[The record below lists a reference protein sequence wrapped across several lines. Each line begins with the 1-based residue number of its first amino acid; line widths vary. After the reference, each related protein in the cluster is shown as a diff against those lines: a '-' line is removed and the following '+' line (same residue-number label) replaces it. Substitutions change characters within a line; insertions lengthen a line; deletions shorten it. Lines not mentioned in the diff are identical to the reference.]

1 MVRDMPRVS
10 EAHLEA
16 RRGQILA
23 AARACFARN
32 GFHSTTMQDVV
43 REAGLSVGAV
53 YRYFPS
59 KNELIRAIAEGAI
72 GNITGR
78 LDAVVV
84 ERPLPPLGTL
94 YRTILDLVDREA
106 GPDGA
111 LRMAVQVWGEALRD
125 PDLADHVSQVYR
137 KVRERFVALAA
148 RAQAD
153 GLIGRGADAEQV
165 GAVLFG
171 MVHGYLL
178 QRILIGDVDR
188 DSYAA
193 GIAALVD
200 RTTLTPGADPAP

>member
-1 MVRDMPRVS
+1 MPRVS
-10 EAHLEA
+10 AAHLEA
-16 RRGQILA
+16 RRGQILG

-72 GNITGR
+72 GQVTAR

-84 ERPLPPLGTL
+84 ERPLPPLSAL
-94 YRTILDLVDREA
+94 YRSILDLVDLEA

-125 PDLADHVSQVYR
+125 PDLAAHVSQVYR
-137 KVRERFVALAA
+137 QVRDRFVALAE
-148 RAQAD
+148 RAQAE
-153 GLIGRGADAEQV
+153 GTIGGQASPAQV
-165 GAVLFG
+165 GAVMFG

-188 DSYAA
+188 DSYSA
-193 GIAALVD
+193 GIAALV
-200 RTTLTPGADPAP
+200 REVSGPGTSPGTAP